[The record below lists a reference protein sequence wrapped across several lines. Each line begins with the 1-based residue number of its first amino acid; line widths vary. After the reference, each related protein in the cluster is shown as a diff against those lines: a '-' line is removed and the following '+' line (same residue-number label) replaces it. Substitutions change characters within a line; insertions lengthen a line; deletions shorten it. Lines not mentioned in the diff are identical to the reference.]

1 MALQLLLVVVRVAET
16 QGVTTL
22 MTASYDTHHNL
33 GPAATLTP
41 AVKLMLGTTGFAGAN
56 ADANPT
62 ALALRHAP

>member
-1 MALQLLLVVVRVAET
+1 LAVRVAET

-22 MTASYDTHHNL
+22 MTASRDTHLNF

-56 ADANPT
+56 ADANPP
-62 ALALRHAP
+62 ALALRRAP